1 MHPRASRPSP
11 VVAGARALAGRCPR
25 CGGAAVFSTWFS
37 GVHVCPD
44 CELDFERNHG
54 AFVGGVGVN
63 TIVTF
68 AIMLVALIVPL
79 VILGPTA
86 PWPWLVG
93 PPIAAAVIVPLVFF
107 RASKML
113 WVAFELFF
121 QPVD

>member
-1 MHPRASRPSP
+1 MDARSNPSP
-11 VVAGARALAGRCPR
+11 LAAGTRALAGRCPR
-25 CGGAAVFSTWFS
+25 CGCDSVFSTWFT
-37 GVHVCPD
+37 GVHVCPA
-44 CELDFERNHG
+44 CELDFERNQG

-68 AIMLVALIVPL
+68 GVMLVALILPL
-79 VILGPTA
+79 VIFGPNA

-93 PPIAAAVIVPLVFF
+93 PPLAAAIVVPLVFF